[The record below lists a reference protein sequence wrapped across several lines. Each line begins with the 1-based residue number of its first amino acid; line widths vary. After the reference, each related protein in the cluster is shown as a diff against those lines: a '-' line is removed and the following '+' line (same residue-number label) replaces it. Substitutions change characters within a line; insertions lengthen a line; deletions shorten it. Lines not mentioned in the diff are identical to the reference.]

1 MGVQVWIAGIVRD
14 QGKPSSRLPG
24 VARLVR
30 FAFAA
35 RMPTS
40 AIDVR
45 RVLHGFTLRAAILS
59 GLYSATAWRVLAFVH
74 IFHRHRFLSNKEGVS
89 GSGPSSKQMQNQRNH
104 RKDQQ

>member
-1 MGVQVWIAGIVRD
+1 
-14 QGKPSSRLPG
+14 
-24 VARLVR
+24 VR

-35 RMPTS
+35 RMPAS

-59 GLYSATAWRVLAFVH
+59 GLYSATAWRVLAFFH
-74 IFHRHRFLSNKEGVS
+74 IFRRHRFLPNKECVS

-104 RKDQQ
+104 RKDEQ